1 MEPLNT
7 RDALK
12 IAAMKLFADRGVEA
26 VSIRDIIF
34 ETGAKNG
41 GSLNYYFGSKEGLI
55 SEIVHDIF
63 SATNQIWMKEFEAR
77 RKAGGAKTVREIVQ
91 VIVYAPP
98 ILMPG
103 EHIPTAARVIAS
115 LLFTRRKFV
124 ADLMRQMNLSV
135 FNRMLRYIE
144 KLRPD
149 IPRAVMHQR
158 MVFAA
163 WYMSAVLSAR
173 EVALR
178 DGKLDSRLWSGAN
191 ALGNLVDTATAM
203 IEAPMEDVLTSVAP
217 PNPARVTVGNVL
229 NAEPAPRRGRKRTVF
244 APKHDEQTA
253 THDTQGS

>member
-55 SEIVHDIF
+55 TEIVHDIF
-63 SATNQIWMKEFEAR
+63 TATNEIWMTEFEAR
-77 RKAGGAKTVREIVQ
+77 RKEGKANTVRDIVQ
-91 VIVYAPP
+91 IIVYAPP

-103 EHIPTAARVIAS
+103 EQVPTSTRVIAS

-135 FNRMLRYIE
+135 FNKMLAYIE
-144 KLRPD
+144 RLRPD
-149 IPRAVMHQR
+149 IPRPVMQQR
-158 MVFAA
+158 MIFAA

-178 DGKLDSRLWSGAN
+178 DGKLDSRLWNSAN
-191 ALGNLVDTATAM
+191 SLGNLVDTATAV
-203 IEAPMEDVLTSVAP
+203 IEAPMEDVLAP
-217 PNPARVTVGNVL
+217 TMRPSPARIPVTNVL
-229 NAEPAPRRGRKRTVF
+229 AAERAPRRGRKRAVF
-244 APKHDEQTA
+244 APKRGEQMETL
-253 THDTQGS
+253 DSQGD